1 MLSSHGFLLTRTS
14 ESLWRVLIPYY
25 LHVCHVWI
33 VCCQKGQKMTS
44 DPLILSYRWLWTAC
58 CGRWGM
64 NSILWKSIK
73 RHLYIP
79 VKSVLF
85 VLLCLHVTVWL
96 YMHVCARRPEEEWDP
111 WSWRYRDLWTT
122 RPVMWELGSEPGSSQ
137 LCSQCFESLSHL
149 SPQLRILNLYTC
161 FFHKICEKF

>member
-1 MLSSHGFLLTRTS
+1 MEGPYSLLFTRVS
-14 ESLWRVLIPYY
+14 CLDCVLPEGAENDIRSL
-25 LHVCHVWI
+25 
-33 VCCQKGQKMTS
+33 
-44 DPLILSYRWLWTAC
+44 DPKLQVTVNGL

-122 RPVMWELGSEPGSSQ
+122 RPVMWELGCEPGSSQ